1 MRKPVVDYRNFR
13 LRKLAT
19 PEYNHLLYLL
29 FWLVYFA
36 LYFLTENLIPAE
48 KCTPIHIPLDYKIP
62 FCEWFVI
69 PYTFWYLL
77 IVVSLVYFAL
87 YGPESFKKLQT
98 YIFTTQIVA
107 MAIYITFPSRQDL
120 RPDLATLGRE
130 NILTRVMGLIYSFDT
145 NTGVFPS
152 LHCAY
157 SLGILSVWVRQ
168 KDVSKWWRIFVAVA
182 CLIICVSIAFVKQHS
197 IADFFGAIPLGLL
210 AEWITYGKD
219 YMKIAKKK
227 KA

>member
-13 LRKLAT
+13 LRKLNT

-29 FWLVYFA
+29 GWVIYFA

-48 KCTPIHIPLDYKIP
+48 NCTPIHIPLDDKIP

-98 YIFTTQIVA
+98 YIFTTQMVA
-107 MAIYITFPSRQDL
+107 MAIYIIFPSRQDL
-120 RPDLATLGRE
+120 RPEVFPRD
-130 NILTRVMGLIYSFDT
+130 NIMTQVLGLIYRLDT

-168 KDVSKWWRIFVAVA
+168 KDVSRWWRGFVVVA
-182 CLIICVSIAFVKQHS
+182 CLTICVSTAFVKQHS

-210 AEWITYGKD
+210 AEWITFGKD
-219 YMKIAKKK
+219 YRAKWKTRK
-227 KA
+227 TA

>member
-13 LRKLAT
+13 LRKLNT

-29 FWLVYFA
+29 GWVIYFA

-48 KCTPIHIPLDYKIP
+48 KCTPIHIPLDDKIP
-62 FCEWFVI
+62 FCEWFII

-98 YIFTTQIVA
+98 YIFTTQMVA
-107 MAIYITFPSRQDL
+107 MAIYIIFPSRQDL
-120 RPDLATLGRE
+120 RPEVFPRD
-130 NILTRVMGLIYSFDT
+130 NIMTQVLGLIYRLDT

-168 KDVSKWWRIFVAVA
+168 KDVSRWWRGFVVVA
-182 CLIICVSIAFVKQHS
+182 CLIICVSTAFVKQHS

-210 AEWITYGKD
+210 AEWITFGKD
-219 YMKIAKKK
+219 YRAKWKTRK
-227 KA
+227 TA